1 MNIIKVIIF
10 AFGITHSIHAFPQ
23 DVSFYIQIEDPE
35 IVPTSVIN
43 ESSDDVSFLAKTTEL
58 NELYSKYH
66 ISKFEIAF
74 PTAVTPS
81 LKNVYHV
88 ECDDKN
94 LGIELSNRYKEKI
107 PRLEFLE
114 KPTPTYTPNDYSL
127 EITQTNLDLINT
139 KDAWDYILGLP
150 IIDVAVSD
158 TYFDMSHEDL
168 SMTLVGGT
176 NNPNVPSDWLTHGTA
191 VAGLVGT
198 ITDNNIG
205 LASVAFNSDLAVSS
219 IRSDNEVLL
228 LAQAGYR
235 VINCSWMGQCYTIDI
250 QEELY
255 DEIKDVWGAI
265 VVFGAGN
272 EGSKHCGNNNPSYP
286 ASYDS
291 NIAVTSVG
299 HKFDVGTPGSPA
311 SNWKDVH
318 ENIIGDSLSAH
329 KHHPTMDICAPGYNV
344 PTTDLMG
351 SAGTSSGNYKGSWG
365 TSFAAPQVSGALA
378 LILSINPCL
387 SADEAVNILLS
398 NADNSIYNIT
408 ENLQYIGRLG
418 TGRLDVEASVAASVE
433 TATTYLENMIIS
445 GNETIEDN
453 YAIRAI
459 NGISISSG
467 ADVTFKTRKEVTI
480 SSNFEVADG
489 AELYIDVN
497 VNNNINCN

>member
-1 MNIIKVIIF
+1 MNILKVITF
-10 AFGITHSIHAFPQ
+10 AFGITHSIHVFPQ
-23 DVSFYIQIEDPE
+23 DVSFYIQIEDPK
-35 IVPTSVIN
+35 IVPASVTN
-43 ESSDDVSFLAKTTEL
+43 KSSDDVLFFAKTTEL
-58 NELYSKYH
+58 NELYSEYN

-74 PTAVTPS
+74 PTALTPS
-81 LKNVYHV
+81 LKNVYYV

-127 EITQTNLDLINT
+127 ESNQTNLDLTNA
-139 KDAWDYILGLP
+139 KEAWDYTSELP
-150 IIDVAVSD
+150 IIDVAVTD
-158 TYFDMSHEDL
+158 TYFDLSHEDL
-168 SMTLVGGT
+168 NMTLVGGT
-176 NNPNVPSDWLTHGTA
+176 NSPYIPAEELPHGTA

-198 ITDNNIG
+198 TTDNNIG
-205 LASVAFNSDLAVSS
+205 LASIAFNSDLAVST

-235 VINCSWMGQCYTIDI
+235 VINCSWMNSCIFISTQK
-250 QEELY
+250 ELY
-255 DEIKDVWGAI
+255 DEIRNVWGAI

-272 EGSKHCGNNNPSYP
+272 ASSHHCGNNNPSYP
-286 ASYDS
+286 ASYES

-299 HKFDVGTPGSPA
+299 HIHDVGTPGSPA
-311 SNWKDVH
+311 NNWKDVH
-318 ENIIGDSLSAH
+318 EEVIGDSLLAH

-387 SADEAVNILLS
+387 SADEAVDILLM
-398 NADNSIYNIT
+398 NADNSIYNIS
-408 ENLQYIGRLG
+408 ENLQYIGRIG
-418 TGRLDVEASVAASVE
+418 IGRLDVEASVAASVE
-433 TATTYLENMIIS
+433 SATTYLEDMVIS

-453 YAIRAI
+453 YAIRI
-459 NGISISSG
+459 VNNVYIPSGSHIS
-467 ADVTFKTRKEVTI
+467 FKTRKGVTI
-480 SSNFEVADG
+480 NSNFEVAAG
-489 AELYIDVN
+489 AEVTIDVN